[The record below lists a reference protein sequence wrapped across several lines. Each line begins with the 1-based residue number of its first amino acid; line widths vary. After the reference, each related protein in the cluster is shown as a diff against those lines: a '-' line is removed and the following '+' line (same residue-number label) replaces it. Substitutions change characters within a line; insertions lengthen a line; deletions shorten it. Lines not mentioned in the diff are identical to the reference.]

1 MALSLE
7 LELEEFL
14 SGIGFELVSME
25 KGGGRRRPLL
35 RLRVDRPDSRP
46 GHSSVT
52 VDDCAA
58 VSRAVREFLE
68 ERGTGEDQ
76 WVLEVSSPGLDRK
89 LTKPAHFRRFEGENV
104 KVGITDFAQDQ
115 LGDIVFVE
123 MPEVGETIDKGAEFG
138 TVESV
143 KAVSE
148 LYLPVSGE
156 IVAINEALED
166 APELINN
173 TPFSDGW
180 MIEVKLDDSSELDAL
195 MDKDAYLST
204 LKG

>member
-1 MALSLE
+1 MKELNELSFPE
-7 LELEEFL
+7 
-14 SGIGFELVSME
+14 
-25 KGGGRRRPLL
+25 
-35 RLRVDRPDSRP
+35 D
-46 GHSSVT
+46 
-52 VDDCAA
+52 
-58 VSRAVREFLE
+58 VRYAESHE
-68 ERGTGEDQ
+68 
-76 WVLEVSSPGLDRK
+76 W
-89 LTKPAHFRRFEGENV
+89 V
-104 KVGITDFAQDQ
+104 KVAGETAKIGITDYAQDQ

-123 MPEVGETIDKGAEFG
+123 LPDIGESFEKGAEFG

-148 LYLPVSGE
+148 LYIPVSGE

-180 MIEVKLDDSSELDAL
+180 MIEVKLDDSSEVDAL
-195 MDKDAYLST
+195 LDKDAYLST

>member
-1 MALSLE
+1 MKEIAE
-7 LELEEFL
+7 LNFPE
-14 SGIGFELVSME
+14 
-25 KGGGRRRPLL
+25 
-35 RLRVDRPDSRP
+35 D
-46 GHSSVT
+46 
-52 VDDCAA
+52 
-58 VSRAVREFLE
+58 VRYAESHE
-68 ERGTGEDQ
+68 WVKTTGDTA
-76 WVLEVSSPGLDRK
+76 RI
-89 LTKPAHFRRFEGENV
+89 
-104 KVGITDFAQDQ
+104 GITDYAQDQ

-123 MPEVGETIDKGAEFG
+123 LPDVGESFEKGAEFG

-156 IVAINEALED
+156 VVAINEALED

-180 MIEVKLDDSSELDAL
+180 MIEVKLDDSSELDTL
-195 MDKDAYLST
+195 MDRDAYLST

>member
-1 MALSLE
+1 MKEIAE
-7 LELEEFL
+7 LNFPE
-14 SGIGFELVSME
+14 
-25 KGGGRRRPLL
+25 
-35 RLRVDRPDSRP
+35 D
-46 GHSSVT
+46 
-52 VDDCAA
+52 
-58 VSRAVREFLE
+58 VRYSQSHE
-68 ERGTGEDQ
+68 
-76 WVLEVSSPGLDRK
+76 WVKADGDTARI
-89 LTKPAHFRRFEGENV
+89 
-104 KVGITDFAQDQ
+104 GITDYAQDQ

-123 MPEVGETIDKGAEFG
+123 LPDVGESFEKGAEFG

-156 IVAINEALED
+156 IAAINESLED

-173 TPFSDGW
+173 TPFSEGW
-180 MIEVKLDDSSELDAL
+180 MIEVKLDDASQLDAL